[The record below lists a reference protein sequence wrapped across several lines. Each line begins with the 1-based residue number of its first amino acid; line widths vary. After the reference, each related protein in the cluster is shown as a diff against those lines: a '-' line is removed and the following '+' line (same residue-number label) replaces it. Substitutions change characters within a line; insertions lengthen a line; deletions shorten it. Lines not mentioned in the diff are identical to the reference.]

1 MSSFINIKFPF
12 EQETTDGWIF
22 KSDKSQKEI
31 IRSNLLLLLL
41 TEKNERYYKPDYGTN
56 LRKFFF
62 EPNDMITEGEITKD
76 IRDTINKYI
85 PNIKLDKIE
94 FDRTIQEIN
103 PNAIAVKLGFTYTE
117 DYFTFTDQLSINFGD
132 FRN

>member
-1 MSSFINIKFPF
+1 MSFINIKFPF
-12 EQETTDGWIF
+12 EQENTEGWIF

-41 TEKNERYYKPDYGTN
+41 TEKGERYYKPNYGTN

-62 EPNDMITEGEITKD
+62 EPNDIITEGEIIKD
-76 IRDTINKYI
+76 IKKTINEFI
-85 PNIKLDKIE
+85 PNITLNKIE
-94 FDRTIQEIN
+94 FDRTVQETN
-103 PNAIAVKLGFTYTE
+103 ENAIAIKLNFTYSE

-132 FRN
+132 FKT